1 MEIFS
6 YIWFAFYGLVA
17 GVIAKTLMP
26 GKDGGG
32 LILTV
37 GLGICGSMVGGFVF
51 SILGYEA
58 LKGFS
63 LRGLVPAV
71 LGAFLILFFYK
82 KLSKRFK

>member
-6 YIWFAFYGLVA
+6 YLWFAFYGLVA

-26 GKDGGG
+26 GKDEGG
-32 LILTV
+32 LFLTI
-37 GLGICGSMVGGFVF
+37 GLGICGSIIGGFVF
-51 SILGYEA
+51 NLLGYQA

-71 LGAFLILFFYK
+71 LGAFLILLLCKKFFK
-82 KLSKRFK
+82 KS